1 MNFDTCGF
9 CGQMIDAEGNC
20 GCLMVDQTEI
30 TLSCEQ
36 LFRELSSLI
45 DETIVLSIDGEIR
58 KRQLF
63 NFIRQ
68 AVEDKLETM
77 KQ

>member
-20 GCLMVDQTEI
+20 GCLMIDQAEI

-36 LFRELSSLI
+36 LFRELADEI
-45 DETIVLSIDGEIR
+45 DKKVLLPSDLKDR
-58 KRQLF
+58 KSYLF
-63 NFIRQ
+63 RFIRL
-68 AVEDKLETM
+68 AVEQKLGDME
-77 KQ
+77 